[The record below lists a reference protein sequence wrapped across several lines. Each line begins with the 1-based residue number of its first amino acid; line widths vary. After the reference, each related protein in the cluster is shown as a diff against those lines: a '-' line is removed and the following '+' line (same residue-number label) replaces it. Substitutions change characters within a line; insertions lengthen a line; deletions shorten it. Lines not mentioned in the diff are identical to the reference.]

1 MKISQ
6 TRKGEV
12 IKLEGALWLI
22 VDFDH
27 VKPGKGPAYYQVKM
41 KNVQRGNVLT
51 KRMNAFEEVEVAY
64 IDTRKLEY
72 LYSDGTGHVFMDQ
85 ETYEQSPIND
95 DVIGERMKYIRPN
108 QVISVRSYEGKPVE
122 IDLPPV
128 VVLKVEHTDPG
139 ARGDTVKK
147 VTKPAR
153 VETGAEFRVP
163 ALIEPGDWIK
173 VDTRSGECVG
183 RASESEHP
191 E

>member
-6 TRKGEV
+6 VKKGEV
-12 IKLEGALWLI
+12 IKLQGALWLI
-22 VDFDH
+22 LDFDH
-27 VKPGKGPAYYQVKM
+27 VKPGKGPAYYQVKI
-41 KNVQRGNVLT
+41 KNVDRGNVLT
-51 KRMNAFEEVEVAY
+51 RRMNAFDEVEVAY

-72 LYSDGTGHVFMDQ
+72 LYSDSSGHVFMDQ
-85 ETYEQSPIND
+85 ETFEQTPISD
-95 DVIGERMKYIRPN
+95 EVIGERMRFIRPN
-108 QVISVRSYEGKPVE
+108 QVISVRSHQGNPIE

-153 VETGAEFRVP
+153 VETGAEFKVP
-163 ALIEPGDWIK
+163 AFIAPGDWIK

-183 RASESEHP
+183 RASESDWP